1 MKKFIVMAMT
11 AAFLLVTAGVFAA
24 EGMNVGYVDIEK
36 VFNQYEGTKKAK
48 EKLQGELEKEQ
59 KKIEEKKSEIIKL
72 KEDLEKK
79 ASVLEKSKV
88 DAKKAELQTKLEKL
102 QSDAMEIQQKLLG
115 QEKEMTANIVE
126 EIRVIVKKIAEEKKY
141 DMVFE
146 KNLLLYGG
154 DDITPFVVKKM
165 NEQ

>member
-1 MKKFIVMAMT
+1 MKKIMVVVMT
-11 AAFLLVTAGVFAA
+11 ALFLSVTAGAFA
-24 EGMNVGYVDIEK
+24 MNVGYVDIEK
-36 VFNQYEGTKKAK
+36 VFNQYSGTKKAK

-59 KKIEEKKSEIIKL
+59 KKIEEKKAEILKL
-72 KEDLEKK
+72 KDDLEKK

-88 DAKKAELQTKLEKL
+88 DAKKMELQTKLEKL

-115 QEKEMTANIVE
+115 QEKEMTANIIE

-141 DMVFE
+141 EMVFE

-154 DDITPFVVKKM
+154 DDITPFVVKRM

>member
-1 MKKFIVMAMT
+1 MVVVMT
-11 AAFLLVTAGVFAA
+11 ALFLSVTAGAFA
-24 EGMNVGYVDIEK
+24 MNVGYVDIEK
-36 VFNQYEGTKKAK
+36 VFNQYSGTKKAK

-59 KKIEEKKSEIIKL
+59 KKIEEKKAEILKL
-72 KEDLEKK
+72 KDDLEKK

-88 DAKKAELQTKLEKL
+88 DAKKMELQTKLEKL

-115 QEKEMTANIVE
+115 QEKEMTANIIE

-141 DMVFE
+141 EMVFE

-154 DDITPFVVKKM
+154 DDITPFVVKRM